1 MKGLIYLRGIQRKI
15 FIFSIGI
22 RGQGNEACP
31 AFGFWKLGTFGD
43 PSYGENPIMRYI
55 YLLGIP

>member
-1 MKGLIYLRGIQRKI
+1 MIYIY
-15 FIFSIGI
+15 FNGI

-31 AFGFWKLGTFGD
+31 DFSYCEIGTLGDG
-43 PSYGENPIMRYI
+43 SYGENPIMRYI

>member
-15 FIFSIGI
+15 YIYFIGI

-31 AFGFWKLGTFGD
+31 AFSYGEMGTLGD
-43 PSYGENPIMRYI
+43 RSYGENPIMRYI